1 VTRLLRV
8 SAVLTIVGLVFMV
21 WSLLAPTPMP
31 VILAMSIGQAA
42 GTLAFG
48 LYGYVVLADLRRDR
62 RLRRESLQNIDAPE
76 GKAAPED
83 KPEDKPPT

>member
-1 VTRLLRV
+1 MTRLLRV
-8 SAVLTIVGLVFMV
+8 SALLTIVGLAFMV

-48 LYGYVVLADLRRDR
+48 LYGYVIIADLRRDR
-62 RLRRESLQNIDAPE
+62 RMRRESLQSIDVPV
-76 GKAAPED
+76 
-83 KPEDKPPT
+83 DKPPT